1 MPPENNE
8 FNKFLEEVK
17 GETPKTLED
26 ALDITPE
33 KVEEIP
39 EIKDEGKDE
48 PRKNRHHRR
57 LEQQLAQEREAR
69 IEAETRAKTI
79 LEMNVGKSSDE
90 VDPLLLQLYG
100 SEERGKEAA
109 LLHQKLLETYS
120 QKAREEALRQFEDNQ
135 ASREREVKQFESFI
149 DSQFE
154 GLEDEYNA
162 DFTSNAPAAR
172 KARNEMLELLERISP
187 KDDNGNITEYADMDG
202 VYEMWKLKSEKGKE
216 GVSDRQKELAS
227 RSTVKGD
234 NAPTVAP
241 EPTRGIWGWRKDF
254 GL

>member
-1 MPPENNE
+1 MNE
-8 FNKFLEEVK
+8 KSEFEQFLGEIKDNQPK
-17 GETPKTLED
+17 GLE
-26 ALDITPE
+26 ALEIAP
-33 KVEEIP
+33 VEEPKIP
-39 EIKDEGKDE
+39 EIADDE

-57 LEQQLAQEREAR
+57 LEQQLASEREAR

-79 LEMNVGKSSDE
+79 LEMNIGKSSDE
-90 VDPLLLQLYG
+90 VDPLLIQLYG

-120 QKAREEALRQFEDNQ
+120 QKAREDALREFNANQ
-135 ASREREVKQFESFI
+135 AQQQDEIKKHESFI

-154 GLEDEYNA
+154 SLEDEYNA

-187 KDDNGNITEYADMDG
+187 KDDRGNITEYADMDG
-202 VYEMWKLKSEKGKE
+202 VYEMWKLKRGQDKE
-216 GVSDRQKELAS
+216 GVSERQKDLAS
-227 RSTVKGD
+227 RSMAKGD
-234 NAPTVAP
+234 NAPPVEAERTS
-241 EPTRGIWGWRKDF
+241 GMFGWKKDF